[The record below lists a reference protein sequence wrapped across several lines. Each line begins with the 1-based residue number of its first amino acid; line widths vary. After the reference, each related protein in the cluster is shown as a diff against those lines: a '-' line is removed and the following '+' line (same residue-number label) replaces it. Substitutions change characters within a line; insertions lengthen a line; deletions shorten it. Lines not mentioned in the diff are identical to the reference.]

1 MMMDCVCVGNTTI
14 DDVVLPDGTTIM
26 ETSGG
31 DAIYAGLAAS
41 HWSNR
46 VGLLAPVGID
56 FPKKNIELLRQR
68 EFALQGLIPKDYP
81 SLHNWVVY
89 EFDGRRTWIPRNTE
103 DMFYELSPLYSDV
116 PAEYKT
122 AKSFLV
128 LAVDLRATEDI
139 LPKLKQNTSAIIGYD
154 PQEDYIT
161 GNKERVLSLLKYV
174 DIFLPS
180 REEVCRLLGTDDNYA
195 AAKKFAEWG
204 PEVVVVKLD
213 NEGALV
219 YDHIAKRF
227 MEIPIFPV
235 DPIDSTGAGDSFS
248 GAFMSKFI
256 QSRDLSLAACAGAA
270 SASIAIEGFGT
281 KSLFESTRRQAELR
295 FETLRKKVERVY

>member
-1 MMMDCVCVGNTTI
+1 MDCVYVGNTTI
-14 DDVVLPDGTTIM
+14 DDVVLPDGTTYM
-26 ETSGG
+26 ETFGG
-31 DAIYAGLAAS
+31 DAVYAGLAGS
-41 HWSNR
+41 HWSDQ
-46 VGLLAPVGID
+46 VGILAPIGID

-68 EFALQGLIPKDYP
+68 EFDLKGLISKDYP
-81 SLHNWVVY
+81 AIHNWVVY

-103 DMFYELSPLYSDV
+103 DIFYELSPLYSDL
-116 PAEYKT
+116 PAEYKN

-128 LAVDLRATEDI
+128 LAIDLGATEDI

-161 GNKERVLSLLKYV
+161 GNKERVLSLLKHV

-180 REEVCRLLGTDDNYA
+180 REEVYRLLGTDDNYA
-195 AAKKFAEWG
+195 AAKIFAELG

-213 NEGALV
+213 KQGAMV
-219 YDHIAKRF
+219 YDHKEEHF

-235 DPIDSTGAGDSFS
+235 EPINSTGAGNSFS
-248 GAFMSKFI
+248 GAFMSKYI

-281 KSLFESTRRQAELR
+281 KALFESTKRQAELR
-295 FETLRKKVERVY
+295 FETLRKKIEGIY

>member
-1 MMMDCVCVGNTTI
+1 MDCVYVGNTTI
-14 DDVVLPDGTTIM
+14 DDVVMPDGTTYM
-26 ETSGG
+26 ETFGG
-31 DAIYAGLAAS
+31 DAVYASLAGS
-41 HWSNR
+41 HWSDQI
-46 VGLLAPVGID
+46 GILAPIGID

-68 EFALQGLIPKDYP
+68 EFDLKGLISKDYP
-81 SLHNWVVY
+81 AIHNWVVY

-103 DMFYELSPLYSDV
+103 NIFYELSPLYSDL
-116 PAEYKT
+116 PAEYKN

-128 LAVDLRATEDI
+128 LAIDLVATEDI

-161 GNKERVLSLLKYV
+161 GNKERVLSLLKHV

-180 REEVCRLLGTDDNYA
+180 REEVYRLLGTNDNYA
-195 AAKKFAEWG
+195 AAKIFAELG

-213 NEGALV
+213 KQGALI
-219 YDHIAKRF
+219 YDKKEERF
-227 MEIPIFPV
+227 MEIPIFSV
-235 DPIDSTGAGDSFS
+235 EPIDSTGAGDSFS
-248 GAFMSKFI
+248 GAFMSKYI

-281 KSLFESTRRQAELR
+281 KALFESTKGQAELR
-295 FETLRKKVERVY
+295 YEMLCKKIDGIY

>member
-1 MMMDCVCVGNTTI
+1 MDCVCVGNTTI
-14 DDVVLPDGTTIM
+14 DDVVLPDGTTYM
-26 ETSGG
+26 GTFGG
-31 DAIYAGLAAS
+31 DAVYAGLAAS
-41 HWSNR
+41 HWCDQ
-46 VGLLAPVGID
+46 VGVLAPLGSD
-56 FPKKNIELLRQR
+56 FPKKNVDLLRQR
-68 EFALQGLIPKDYP
+68 DFDLQGLISKDYP
-81 SLHNWVVY
+81 ALHNWVVY

-103 DMFYELSPLYSDV
+103 DVFYELSPLYSDV

-128 LAVDLRATEDI
+128 LAIDLRATEDI
-139 LPKLKQNTSAIIGYD
+139 LPKLKQNTAALIGYD

-161 GNKERVLSLLKYV
+161 GNKERVLSLLKHV

-180 REEVCRLLGTDDNYA
+180 REEVYRLLGTDDYYA
-195 AAKKFAEWG
+195 AAKKFAELG

-213 NEGALV
+213 KQGALV
-219 YDHIAKRF
+219 YDHKTKCF

-256 QSRDLSLAACAGAA
+256 QSGDLSLAACAGAA

-281 KSLFESTRRQAELR
+281 KSLFESTRRQAALR
-295 FETLRKKVERVY
+295 FETLRKKIDGLY